1 MTFLPD
7 PVLHRRRSVRIRI
20 AYRTLG
26 RPLNH
31 RLAGGAEVRRHR
43 CDIVLDGQDVGAVA
57 MSQSIEISI
66 SPGSHTVQIHSGR
79 DSSNVVTFAAVDG
92 ETVAYRCT
100 GNRFLLRFLASVIDP
115 DLALA
120 LVPEHAPEGIEG

>member
-1 MTFLPD
+1 
-7 PVLHRRRSVRIRI
+7 
-20 AYRTLG
+20 
-26 RPLNH
+26 
-31 RLAGGAEVRRHR
+31 
-43 CDIVLDGQDVGAVA
+43 

-100 GNRFLLRFLASVIDP
+100 GKRFLPHFLASVIDP
-115 DLALA
+115 DLGLA
-120 LVPEHAPEGIEG
+120 LVPEHATEGIEELTPSVRGLDSVPSSR

>member
-1 MTFLPD
+1 
-7 PVLHRRRSVRIRI
+7 
-20 AYRTLG
+20 
-26 RPLNH
+26 
-31 RLAGGAEVRRHR
+31 
-43 CDIVLDGQDVGAVA
+43 

-92 ETVAYRCT
+92 ETVAYRGT
-100 GNRFLLRFLASVIDP
+100 GKRFLLRFLASVIDP